1 MTAHGTNPQHVGT
14 IALAG
19 ATGDLGFRIAA
30 ALVARGAHVRALV
43 RRDLSASDAERLS
56 ALGVERVAADP
67 TDVAAM
73 TTACAGADCV
83 VSALNGLRDVIV
95 DRQVVLLDA
104 AVTAGVPRFIPS
116 DYAADYTATQPGSN
130 RNFDLRREFKA
141 RADAAPIQ
149 VTSILN
155 GAFMDMLGAEM
166 PIIQPKLRRV
176 LCWGS
181 ASQPMDFTMKDDVA
195 AFTASAA
202 LDPSTPRMLRIA
214 GGTASAR
221 QLAETLSEVSGHRYR
236 SMWVGP
242 VAALSGLIAL
252 TRRFAP
258 EPDEVFPAWQGMQY
272 MRDMFTGQAKLS
284 VLDNDRYSEIRF
296 TSLNARLR
304 TVLERPSR
312 ERDSQH

>member
-19 ATGDLGFRIAA
+19 ATGDLGFRIAT
-30 ALVARGAHVRALV
+30 ALVARRVAVRALV
-43 RRDLSASDAERLS
+43 RPDLSAPDAERLS
-56 ALGVERVAADP
+56 SLGVELAAADP
-67 TDVAAM
+67 SDVAAM
-73 TTACAGADCV
+73 SAACAGADCV
-83 VSALNGLRDVIV
+83 VSALNGLRDVMV

-104 AVTAGVPRFIPS
+104 AVMAGVARFIPS
-116 DYAADYTATQPGSN
+116 DYAADFTATQPGRN

-141 RADAAPIQ
+141 RADSAPIQ

-155 GAFMDMLGAEM
+155 GAFMDMLGNEM
-166 PIIQPKLRRV
+166 PIIQPKIRRV

-181 ASQPMDFTMKDDVA
+181 ADQPMDFTMKDDVA

-221 QLAETLSEVSGHRYR
+221 QLADTMSEVSGQQYR
-236 SMWVGP
+236 SMCVGP
-242 VAALSGLIAL
+242 VAALSGIIAL
-252 TRRFAP
+252 TKRFAP

-272 MRDMFTGQAKLS
+272 MRDMCTGQAKLS
-284 VLDNDRYSEIRF
+284 ALDNDRYPEIRLM
-296 TSLNARLR
+296 SLEARLR
-304 TVLERPSR
+304 TVLEHQSR
-312 ERDSQH
+312 TRASQH